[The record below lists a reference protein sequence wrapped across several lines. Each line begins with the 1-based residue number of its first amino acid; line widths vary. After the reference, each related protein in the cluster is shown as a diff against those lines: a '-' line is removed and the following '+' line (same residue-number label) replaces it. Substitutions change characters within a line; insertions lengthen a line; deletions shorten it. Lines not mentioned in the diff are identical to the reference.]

1 MPAGARNRHVQR
13 RRQTK
18 AADGA
23 DRLAARVGQ
32 RRVRFGLKQKQL
44 AGWDVR
50 IASYRLGDRFVCEVD
65 NVDPA
70 ARLARADGATRI
82 EAEVRAL
89 EKAAELLRR
98 TRVHAPA

>member
-1 MPAGARNRHVQR
+1 MTTNRVVRADQCR
-13 RRQTK
+13 RR
-18 AADGA
+18 
-23 DRLAARVGQ
+23 RE
-32 RRVRFGLKQKQL
+32 QL

-65 NVDPA
+65 TVDPA
-70 ARLARADGATRI
+70 ARLARADGASRI
-82 EAEVRAL
+82 EAEARAL